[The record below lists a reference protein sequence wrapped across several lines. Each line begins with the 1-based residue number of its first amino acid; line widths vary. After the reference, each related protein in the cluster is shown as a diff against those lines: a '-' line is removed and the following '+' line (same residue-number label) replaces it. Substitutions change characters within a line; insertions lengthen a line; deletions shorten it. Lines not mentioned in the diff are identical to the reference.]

1 MTNAKKED
9 KDVQSQEK
17 PINLDAKPGGP
28 LAEFFDREE
37 NFGKMELRP
46 KQRPGRPWTL
56 EELRLKSNTDLHKLW
71 YLCYFSFSLVSYTDL
86 LQVRLL
92 KGKKHATNY
101 GTCP

>member
-1 MTNAKKED
+1 MKKED

-17 PINLDAKPGGP
+17 PINPNAKPGGP
-28 LAEFFDREE
+28 LAEFFDRED

-71 YLCYFSFSLVSYTDL
+71 YRCYFFIFFIYQFSL
-86 LQVRLL
+86 
-92 KGKKHATNY
+92 
-101 GTCP
+101 GTSA